1 MLFKNLIHRAD
12 SLTWNPHKLLAVP
25 QQCSTFL
32 TRHEGLLQAAH
43 SSNATY
49 LFQKDKFYDTRFDT
63 GDKHI
68 QCGRRADV
76 LKFWFMWRAKGTN
89 GLEAHIDKLFANA
102 EFFTQQIKRRP
113 DFEMAME
120 NPECTNVC
128 FWYIPPS
135 LQKKVRDD
143 TYNQL
148 IHKVAPKIKERMM
161 KEGNMMVTYQPL
173 RTQPNFFRL
182 VLQNSA
188 LNEDDM
194 LHFIDEIDRLGS
206 DL

>member
-1 MLFKNLIHRAD
+1 M
-12 SLTWNPHKLLAVP
+12 TWNPHKLLAAP

-32 TRHEGLLQAAH
+32 TKHTGILSQCH

-49 LFQKDKFYDTRFDT
+49 LFQKDKFYDTKYDT

-89 GLEAHIDKLFANA
+89 GLEQHVDRVFENA
-102 EFFTQQIKRRP
+102 EYFTSQIQNRN
-113 DFEMAME
+113 DFQLVL
-120 NPECTNVC
+120 NKPECTNVC

-135 LQKKVRDD
+135 LVASPTRDD
-143 TYNQL
+143 EFWQKV
-148 IHKVAPKIKERMM
+148 HKVAPKIKERMM
-161 KEGNMMVTYQPL
+161 KEGTMMMTYQPL
-173 RTQPNFFRL
+173 REKQNFFRL

-188 LNEDDM
+188 LTKCDM
-194 LHFIDEIDRLGS
+194 LHVIDEIERLGA